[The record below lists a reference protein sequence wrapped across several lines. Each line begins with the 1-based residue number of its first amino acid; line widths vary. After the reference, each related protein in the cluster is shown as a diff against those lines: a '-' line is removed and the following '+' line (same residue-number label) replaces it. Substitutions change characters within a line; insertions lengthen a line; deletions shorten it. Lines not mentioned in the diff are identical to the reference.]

1 MSKHLSDIES
11 QSIKPIIIL
20 DFDDTIFPSSWLAS
34 ININRHSSDI
44 SENHFL
50 EIQKLDDII
59 FNFINSICDSSI
71 IYIISN
77 SDSYRIHSNS
87 QKFLPK
93 SYPLFLKCIII
104 SSRDLH
110 SESHPDNPELW
121 KKLTFTTLLDYL
133 VQKFAP
139 FNSFFNILSL
149 GDQIN
154 DRDCLFFASSPH
166 QHIIN
171 AKSIKFISKPS
182 VDLIYKQIQFVH
194 SHLNSI
200 LDYNNN
206 LDIMINLEYL

>member
-1 MSKHLSDIES
+1 MSKHISDIES

-20 DFDDTIFPSSWLAS
+20 DFDDTLFPSSWLSS
-34 ININRHSSDI
+34 ININLHSTDI
-44 SENHFL
+44 SEIHFL

-71 IYIISN
+71 VYIISN
-77 SDSYRIHSNS
+77 SDSSWINFSS

-93 SYPLFLKCIII
+93 SYPLILKCIII

-110 SESHPDNPELW
+110 SKSHPHNPELW
-121 KKLTFTTLLDYL
+121 KKLTFTTLLDFL
-133 VQKFAP
+133 VQKFSSN
-139 FNSFFNILSL
+139 NSILNILSL

-182 VDLIYKQIQFVH
+182 VDLLYKQIQFVH
-194 SHLNSI
+194 SHLISI

-206 LDIMINLEYL
+206 LDIMIELTSL